1 MLFQNLELKLT
12 KKLILV
18 FFEKSRKVD
27 FFDFFKKPVKIM
39 SDSAFF
45 YVIRPNLL
53 IYEQK
58 IHKKVVGC
66 FDVILS

>member
-1 MLFQNLELKLT
+1 
-12 KKLILV
+12 
-18 FFEKSRKVD
+18 
-27 FFDFFKKPVKIM
+27 M